1 MRAYWDGVCIE
12 KTCTVALDKI
22 GDSKR
27 VLKLVLI
34 LCSFFCNS
42 RLLEAIHDKK
52 CLDLTLK
59 ESQM

>member
-1 MRAYWDGVCIE
+1 
-12 KTCTVALDKI
+12 
-22 GDSKR
+22 
-27 VLKLVLI
+27 VLI
-34 LCSFFCNS
+34 LCSFFCDS